1 MSTDSVLSPLRET
14 SFNLMVSPVSNLSI
28 PAKKFS
34 TPPLLSSI
42 SEEKTNTP
50 PKKAPYLQEYEF
62 TKRKMSSNLLSGVE
76 EEKSNTSLSPVRNL
90 DSLKENQEAKVSKN
104 TVSPFCLH
112 TVV

>member
-50 PKKAPYLQEYEF
+50 PKKEHEF
-62 TKRKMSSNLLSGVE
+62 TKRKISSNLLSGVE
-76 EEKSNTSLSPVRNL
+76 EEKSNTSLSPVRKL
-90 DSLKENQEAKVSKN
+90 DLVKENQEAKVSKN
-104 TVSPFCLH
+104 M
-112 TVV
+112 

>member
-50 PKKAPYLQEYEF
+50 PKKAPYLQEYDFTNQYF
-62 TKRKMSSNLLSGVE
+62 TKKKISSNLLSGVE
-76 EEKSNTSLSPVRNL
+76 EEKSNTSLSPVRKL
-90 DSLKENQEAKVSKN
+90 DLLKEHQEAKVSKN
-104 TVSPFCLH
+104 V
-112 TVV
+112 